1 MEKHYVSVRNLTKSF
16 GDRRVV
22 DDLSFDV
29 RKGEVFALL
38 GHNGAGKSTTIDLI
52 LGLKAPDGGSA
63 RILEM
68 DAAKNRK
75 QVFERV
81 GVQLQYTQ
89 YQNSITVEE
98 ACIEYASLYAAPAD
112 YPHLLDQFGLGSLRK
127 SFVSKLSGGE
137 RQKLS
142 VVLALIGKPEIVFL
156 DELTTGLDVVARR
169 EVWRTLKQLKE
180 QGLTIFLT
188 THYMEE
194 AEALCDRVCIIKSGK
209 KVAEGTIDEVVKAS
223 GQNDLENA
231 YLFFMGEEDLLA

>member
-1 MEKHYVSVRNLTKSF
+1 MNEPAVSVRKLTKSF
-16 GDRRVV
+16 SGRRVV

-29 RKGEVFALL
+29 QKGEVFALL

-52 LGLKAPDGGSA
+52 LGLKAPERGSA
-63 RILEM
+63 KILGM

-81 GVQLQYTQ
+81 GVQLQNTR
-89 YQNSITVEE
+89 YQPNITVEE
-98 ACIEYASLYAAPAD
+98 ACIEYASLYADPAN
-112 YPHLLDQFGLGSLRK
+112 YPKLLERFGLGTLRK

-142 VVLALIGKPEIVFL
+142 VVLALIGSPEIVFL
-156 DELTTGLDVVARR
+156 DELTTGLDVAARR
-169 EVWRTLKQLKE
+169 EVWRTLKQLKD

-209 KVAEGTIDEVVKAS
+209 KAAEGTIDEVISAS
-223 GQNDLENA
+223 GQKNLEDA
-231 YLFFMGEEDLLA
+231 YLFFMGEEELL

>member
-1 MEKHYVSVRNLTKSF
+1 MDEPSVSVRNLTKSF
-16 GDRRVV
+16 GSRTVV
-22 DDLSFDV
+22 NDLSFAV
-29 RKGEVFALL
+29 KKGEVFALL

-52 LGLKAPDGGSA
+52 LGLKTPDGGCA
-63 RILEM
+63 KILGM

-81 GVQLQYTQ
+81 GVQLQNTR
-89 YQNSITVEE
+89 YQPNITVEE
-98 ACIEYASLYAAPAD
+98 ACMEYASLYAHPAD
-112 YPHLLDQFGLGSLRK
+112 YPQLLKQFGLGTLK
-127 SFVSKLSGGE
+127 KNFVSKFSGGE

-169 EVWRTLKQLKE
+169 EVWRTLKQLKD

-194 AEALCDRVCIIKSGK
+194 AEALCDRICIIKSGK
-209 KVAEGTIDEVVKAS
+209 KVIEGTIHEVIAAS
-223 GQNDLENA
+223 GQKNLENA
-231 YLFFMGEEDLLA
+231 YLFYMGEEELL

>member
-1 MEKHYVSVRNLTKSF
+1 MNEPSVSVRNLTKAFS
-16 GDRRVV
+16 GRRVV

-29 RKGEVFALL
+29 HRGEVFALL

-52 LGLKAPDGGSA
+52 LGLKSPDGGSA
-63 RILEM
+63 RMLGM

-75 QVFERV
+75 RVFERV
-81 GVQLQYTQ
+81 GVQLQNTR
-89 YQNSITVEE
+89 YQPNITVEE
-98 ACIEYASLYAAPAD
+98 ACIEYASLYVRPAD
-112 YPHLLDQFGLGSLRK
+112 HLRLLEQFGLDGLRR

-142 VVLALIGKPEIVFL
+142 VVLTLIGRPELVFL

-169 EVWRTLKQLKE
+169 EVWRTLKQLKA

-194 AEALCDRVCIIKSGK
+194 AEALCDRVCILRSGR
-209 KVAEGTIDEVVKAS
+209 KVAEGTVGEVVAAS
-223 GQNDLENA
+223 GQRNLEDA
-231 YLFFMGEEDLLA
+231 YLFYMGEEELL

>member
-1 MEKHYVSVRNLTKSF
+1 MNEPSVSVKNLTKSF
-16 GDRRVV
+16 GNRKVV

-29 RKGEVFALL
+29 QKGEVFALL

-63 RILEM
+63 KILGM
-68 DAAKNRK
+68 NAAKNRK
-75 QVFERV
+75 QVFEQV
-81 GVQLQYTQ
+81 GVQLQNTQ
-89 YQNSITVEE
+89 YQSSITVEE
-98 ACIEYASLYAAPAD
+98 ACIEYSSLYAAPAD
-112 YPHLLDQFGLGSLRK
+112 YPRLLDGFGLGTLRK

-142 VVLALIGKPEIVFL
+142 VVLALIGSPEIVFL

-169 EVWRTLKQLKE
+169 EVWRTLKQLKA

-209 KVAEGTIDEVVKAS
+209 KVAEGTIDEVIATS
-223 GQNDLENA
+223 GQKNLEDA
-231 YLFFMGEEDLLA
+231 YLFFMGEEELL

>member
-1 MEKHYVSVRNLTKSF
+1 MNEPAVSVRNLTKSF
-16 GDRRVV
+16 SGRRVV

-29 RKGEVFALL
+29 QKGEVFALL

-52 LGLKAPDGGSA
+52 LGLKAPERGSA
-63 RILEM
+63 KILGM

-81 GVQLQYTQ
+81 GVQLQNIR
-89 YQNSITVEE
+89 YQPNITVEE
-98 ACIEYASLYAAPAD
+98 ACIEYASLYADPAN
-112 YPHLLDQFGLGSLRK
+112 YPKLLERFGLGTLRK

-142 VVLALIGKPEIVFL
+142 VVLALIGSPEIVFL
-156 DELTTGLDVVARR
+156 DELTTGLDVAARR
-169 EVWRTLKQLKE
+169 EVWRTLKQLKDR
-180 QGLTIFLT
+180 GLTIFLT

-209 KVAEGTIDEVVKAS
+209 KVTEGTIDEVITAS
-223 GQNDLENA
+223 GQKNLEDA
-231 YLFFMGEEDLLA
+231 YLFFMGEEELL

>member
-1 MEKHYVSVRNLTKSF
+1 MNEPAVSVRNLTKSF
-16 GDRRVV
+16 SGRRVV

-29 RKGEVFALL
+29 QKGEVFALL

-52 LGLKAPDGGSA
+52 LGLKAADGGSA
-63 RILEM
+63 KILGM
-68 DAAKNRK
+68 DAAKHRK
-75 QVFERV
+75 KAFERV
-81 GVQLQYTQ
+81 GVQLQNTQ
-89 YQNSITVEE
+89 YQPNITVEE
-98 ACIEYASLYAAPAD
+98 ASIEYASLYAAPAD
-112 YPHLLDQFGLGSLRK
+112 YPALLEQFGLAPLRK

-142 VVLALIGKPEIVFL
+142 VVLALIGDPEIVFL

-169 EVWRTLKQLKE
+169 EVWRTLKQLKD

-209 KVAEGTIDEVVKAS
+209 KVAEGTIEEVVAAS
-223 GQNDLENA
+223 GQKNLEDA
-231 YLFFMGEEDLLA
+231 YLFFMGEEELL

>member
-1 MEKHYVSVRNLTKSF
+1 MNEPAVSVRNLTKSF
-16 GDRRVV
+16 SGRRVV

-29 RKGEVFALL
+29 QKGEVFAML

-52 LGLKAPDGGSA
+52 LGLKAPERGSA
-63 RILEM
+63 KILGM

-81 GVQLQYTQ
+81 GVQLQNIR
-89 YQNSITVEE
+89 YQPNITVEE
-98 ACIEYASLYAAPAD
+98 ACIEYASLYADPAN
-112 YPHLLDQFGLGSLRK
+112 YPKLLERFGLGTLRK

-142 VVLALIGKPEIVFL
+142 VVLALIGSPEIVFL
-156 DELTTGLDVVARR
+156 DELTTGLDVAARR
-169 EVWRTLKQLKE
+169 EVWRTLKQLKD

-194 AEALCDRVCIIKSGK
+194 AEALCDRVCIIKSGRK
-209 KVAEGTIDEVVKAS
+209 AAEGTIDEVITAS
-223 GQNDLENA
+223 GQKNLEDA
-231 YLFFMGEEDLLA
+231 YLFFMGEEELL

>member
-1 MEKHYVSVRNLTKSF
+1 MNEPAVSVRNLTKSF
-16 GDRRVV
+16 SGRRVV

-29 RKGEVFALL
+29 QKGEVFALL

-52 LGLKAPDGGSA
+52 LGLKAPERGSA
-63 RILEM
+63 KILGM

-81 GVQLQYTQ
+81 GVQLQNTR
-89 YQNSITVEE
+89 YQPNITVEE
-98 ACIEYASLYAAPAD
+98 ACIEYASLYADPAN
-112 YPHLLDQFGLGSLRK
+112 YPKLLERFGLGTLRK

-142 VVLALIGKPEIVFL
+142 VVLALIGSPEIVFL
-156 DELTTGLDVVARR
+156 DELTTGLDVAARR
-169 EVWRTLKQLKE
+169 EVWRTLKQLKD

-194 AEALCDRVCIIKSGK
+194 PEALCDRVCIIKSGK
-209 KVAEGTIDEVVKAS
+209 KVTEGTIDEVITAS
-223 GQNDLENA
+223 GQKNLEDA
-231 YLFFMGEEDLLA
+231 YLFFMGEEELL